1 MTMRPVKTLGM
12 SLEALKDD
20 LDIAEAGERAVGD
33 EHSEI
38 WAFRESGVVA
48 KAVNGCVTAV
58 VLYSDGYK
66 GFAGYRG
73 ETDGLR
79 LDSSKQ
85 IVRFK
90 FGYPTIHRERGW
102 EPGRGN
108 TLNFDRY
115 DYEDHSLQF
124 EYDESGKWLRTLT
137 ILSPDE
143 LRQVEGEPGVRSNR
157 PVVYDKAKYHL
168 DSVLKLELPEEQA
181 AVHTAFFLGWLM
193 DNDLCSEEFIE
204 DSHTQIKEYK
214 QRKRTA
220 LELYARWDYC
230 LVDDML
236 NDDGNAFAQSYFDF
250 STGKYIDDYAALLA
264 RKVRS
269 EFHVPYTWKN
279 QKKIGHQISKRYV
292 QWKHPERSVSLRRN
306 REHRGHHVNET
317 KLSTQ
322 RPVKSSP
329 GKKPPIKSAPAS
341 RPAARRRPGPARRP
355 RMPSWVFKFIVLPIL
370 FVGICLAVVIYAG
383 TL

>member
-1 MTMRPVKTLGM
+1 MTMRPVKILGK
-12 SLEALKDD
+12 SLEALRDNLGIK
-20 LDIAEAGERAVGD
+20 EAGERAVVD

-38 WAFRESGVVA
+38 WAFQKSGLVA
-48 KAVNGCVTAV
+48 KAVNDCVTAV

-66 GFAGYRG
+66 GFAGYQG
-73 ETDGLR
+73 DTGGLR

-90 FGYPTIHRERGW
+90 FGYPTIQRERGW
-102 EPGRGN
+102 DPGRGN

-124 EYDESGKWLRTLT
+124 DYDESGKWLRTLT
-137 ILSPDE
+137 ILSSNE
-143 LRQVEGEPGVRSNR
+143 VRRTRGEPGIRPNS

-168 DSVLKLELPEEQA
+168 DSVLQLELPEEQS

-204 DSHTQIKEYK
+204 DSGTQIEEYK
-214 QRKRTA
+214 QRKKTA
-220 LELYARWDYC
+220 LEVYARWDYC
-230 LVDDML
+230 LADDML

-250 STGKYIDDYAALLA
+250 STGKYIDDYVALLA
-264 RKVRS
+264 RKLRS

-292 QWKHPERSVSLRRN
+292 DWKHPERSVSLRPKRH
-306 REHRGHHVNET
+306 RRGHQASQAKPV
-317 KLSTQ
+317 TQ
-322 RPVKSSP
+322 RPVAASST
-329 GKKPPIKSAPAS
+329 KKPPARKASADQL
-341 RPAARRRPGPARRP
+341 AARQQGRPSRRSGRLL
-355 RMPSWVFKFIVLPIL
+355 WVFKFIVLPIL
-370 FVGICLAVVIYAG
+370 VVAIALAIVIYAG